1 MSMRVNELCERVACE
16 KAVCKRVV
24 CGRVAVTELRVR
36 KLAYFFPLWVKV
48 GFPSDAVESRTG
60 RSAIIRMRIDRPVSL
75 CVPSKAH

>member
-1 MSMRVNELCERVACE
+1 MKELRVRKLCVKELCVEELR
-16 KAVCKRVV
+16 
-24 CGRVAVTELRVR
+24 VTELRVR
-36 KLAYFFPLWVKV
+36 KLACFFPRWVKV